1 LWCFGGACNAI
12 QWPNLPLYC
21 ILRCIVVYLFLMRW
35 RVVVD
40 DGRFV
45 ASDHFFFF
53 LLFSLFQRWCMFVLV
68 SLDLS
73 ILVLIFLLFIL
84 VLGSIIKVLNVF
96 NLVLELQFF
105 IYCFFQFNPYLFMF
119 LLSCIDFNKQ
129 IQYTQISKYLILHDQ
144 IY

>member
-1 LWCFGGACNAI
+1 
-12 QWPNLPLYC
+12 
-21 ILRCIVVYLFLMRW
+21 M
-35 RVVVD
+35 
-40 DGRFV
+40 
-45 ASDHFFFF
+45 FF
-53 LLFSLFQRWCMFVLV
+53 LL

-73 ILVLIFLLFIL
+73 ILILIFLLFIL

-129 IQYTQISKYLILHDQ
+129 IQYTQTSKYLILHDQ